1 MSLNISELKATIT
14 LDTGRL
20 QVELERIKDTLTGK
34 GFILKRWF
42 GNIKYSRI
50 LHACDRAAY
59 ECAIDL
65 MNEAKAQTPIDT
77 GALRK
82 SAYVAPI
89 GKGDTAGYEIGYDQ
103 NNAQNI
109 RDKYGIIQHE
119 TLWFNHPKG
128 GKAKFLEDPYNANL
142 RRYISIIKHTLKE
155 EI

>member
-14 LDTGRL
+14 IDTGRL
-20 QVELERIKDTLTGK
+20 QVELERLKDALTGR
-34 GFILKRWF
+34 GFILKRWA
-42 GNIKYSRI
+42 GKMKYNKI
-50 LHACDRAAY
+50 LKACDRAAY
-59 ECAIDL
+59 ECAVDL
-65 MNEAKAQTPIDT
+65 MKEAVAQTPIDT

-82 SAYVAPI
+82 SAYVARI
-89 GKGDTAGYEIGYDQ
+89 GKGETAGYEIGYDR
-103 NNAQNI
+103 NNSQNI